1 MDVGL
6 LKRFVDEV
14 LNKPTVQV
22 IKANPYSS
30 APNKPYVTVRVF
42 SDDDRGFPIS
52 EVVRQSESQV
62 DEQMSTFNIAQCE
75 LIFYSNDNKGEFS
88 AQNLAKFFITA
99 FGFSRSRQFQADN
112 GFGVLEVRPRI
123 NADIALGDLVER
135 RQVVE
140 FSVNYVFTITEE
152 DVPFFNADG
161 LIVTLEIED

>member
-1 MDVGL
+1 MDAGL

-14 LNKPTVQV
+14 LNKSTVNV
-22 IKANPYSS
+22 IKANPYAAS
-30 APNKPYVTVRVF
+30 PPKPYVTVRVF
-42 SDDDRGFPIS
+42 SDDDRGFPITETIS
-52 EVVRQSESQV
+52 QSQSQV
-62 DEQMSTFNIAQCE
+62 DEQVSTFNIAQCE
-75 LIFYSNDNKGEFS
+75 LIFYSNENKGEFS

-99 FGFSRSRQFQADN
+99 LGLSRSRQFQADN
-112 GFGVLEVRPRI
+112 NFGLLEVRPRI

-161 LIVTLEIED
+161 FIVTLEVEN

>member
-1 MDVGL
+1 M
-6 LKRFVDEV
+6 KRFVDEV
-14 LNKPTVQV
+14 LDKPTVQI
-22 IKANPYSS
+22 IKANSYAS
-30 APNKPYVTVRVF
+30 APSKPYAAVRVF

-52 EVVRQSESQV
+52 ETITQSSSQV
-62 DEQMSTFNIAQCE
+62 DQQVSTFNIAQCE
-75 LIFYSNDNKGEFS
+75 LIFYSNDNKDEFS

-99 FGFSRSRQFQADN
+99 LGFSRSSQFQADN

-140 FSVNYVFTITEE
+140 FSVNYVYTITEE

-161 LIVTLEIED
+161 FIVTLEIED